1 MIPYSSFLLFATP
14 ISWVRVLKL
23 HFCILH
29 STWKFPGPS
38 DEKEPGKYIKDL
50 PIQEK
55 KAGSSSTMQL
65 TLTSRFQRVI
75 STLGR
80 KTFKTQPLPEPQP
93 AQVRTNVLTWISEKI
108 DCWAMEMKMVMDGR
122 SLTHHS
128 QVQWPKYMQP
138 QRHSTVWSL
147 IDFNHSWNDQPHTC
161 LNWQLWIV
169 WSTFFLLPL
178 SSQTSGQ
185 LMHGFSIDQLI
196 TPFDFSWKSCWQCY
210 CR

>member
-1 MIPYSSFLLFATP
+1 MIPLSFLSPFCHTYIMGPRPQITFLYFALNLKV
-14 ISWVRVLKL
+14 SWS
-23 HFCILH
+23 FW
-29 STWKFPGPS
+29 WKRTRKIYQRFANT
-38 DEKEPGKYIKDL
+38 
-50 PIQEK
+50 K
-55 KAGSSSTMQL
+55 KKTGSSSTRQL

-161 LNWQLWIV
+161 LNCKITSWI
-169 WSTFFLLPL
+169 TF
-178 SSQTSGQ
+178 
-185 LMHGFSIDQLI
+185 
-196 TPFDFSWKSCWQCY
+196 
-210 CR
+210 